1 MPQEDVKPKVCFILT
16 HVPNPRM
23 NKRIDAFKHKME
35 TEVIC
40 TRRASQNIWEP
51 EHHDV
56 KHTVLDIDLPK
67 SSQLLKRIKV
77 SKGFRVQ
84 LYELLEK
91 AKPTIVYAEGLDTLM
106 VAAKYKK
113 EYGGMVIF
121 EVSDLRE
128 SYIEPPQGLIQ
139 KVLIDAVKHQEK
151 RLFKSVDKL
160 VITSP
165 KFYELH
171 YKHLIS
177 SENAVYIPNIPDID
191 AFEGYKKKQDGP
203 FTVGFIGG
211 IRYLKQMKM
220 LVDSARD
227 LNINVIFAGAG
238 GTSDEYVQITKYCEN
253 MNNVQFTGRYDYRK
267 DIARLYGMVDC
278 LYSVYD
284 ADNANVRIA
293 LPNKLYEAVYCE
305 LPIIVSKG
313 TYLEEIVKE
322 WGVGV
327 SVGHTNISELKE
339 ELKKLRDDS
348 DYYESCVEGCRKKRS
363 YLIEER
369 SRDIIDMLG
378 VYQS

>member
-1 MPQEDVKPKVCFILT
+1 MPQEDIKPKVCFILT
-16 HVPNPRM
+16 HVPDPRM
-23 NKRIDAFKHKME
+23 NKRIDAFKQKMQ

-67 SSQLLKRIKV
+67 ASQLVKRIKV
-77 SKGFRVQ
+77 SKGFRIQ
-84 LYELLEK
+84 LYELLVK

-113 EYGGMVIF
+113 EYGGRVIF
-121 EVSDLRE
+121 EVADLRE
-128 SYIEPPQGLIQ
+128 SFIEPPKGLMQ
-139 KVLIDAVKHQEK
+139 KTLIDVMKHQEK

-171 YKHLIS
+171 YKHLICS
-177 SENAVYIPNIPDID
+177 GNVLYIPNIPGID
-191 AFEGYKKKQDGP
+191 AFKDYKKKQDGP

-238 GTSDEYVQITKYCEN
+238 GTSDEYVQITKYCEDMSN
-253 MNNVQFTGRYDYRK
+253 IQFTGRYDYKK

-327 SVGHTNISELKE
+327 SVGHTNISELKG
-339 ELKKLRDDS
+339 ELKKLRDDTK
-348 DYYESCVEGCRKKRS
+348 YYESCVEECRKKRS

-378 VYQS
+378 V